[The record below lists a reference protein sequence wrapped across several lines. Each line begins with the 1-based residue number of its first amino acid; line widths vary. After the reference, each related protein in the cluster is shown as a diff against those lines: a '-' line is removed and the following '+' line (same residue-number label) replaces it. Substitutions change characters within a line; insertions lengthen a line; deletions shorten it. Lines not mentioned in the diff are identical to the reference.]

1 MPTTNNGRLCST
13 KLSGSYSTSLHRKN
27 GIETLRIYDVLYVPS
42 GIKRVQAPCGSSR
55 ADSALVSGLTVMELG
70 QPLGEVAMRLAV
82 GEVVDQ
88 NDT

>member
-1 MPTTNNGRLCST
+1 M
-13 KLSGSYSTSLHRKN
+13 
-27 GIETLRIYDVLYVPS
+27 
-42 GIKRVQAPCGSSR
+42 QAPCGSSR